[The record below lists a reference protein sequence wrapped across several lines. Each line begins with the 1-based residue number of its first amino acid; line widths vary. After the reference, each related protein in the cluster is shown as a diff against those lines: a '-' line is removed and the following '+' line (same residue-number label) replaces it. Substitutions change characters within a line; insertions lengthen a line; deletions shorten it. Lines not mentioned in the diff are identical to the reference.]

1 MVAHPKLLEVGIY
14 VFSFSSYIYWRHI
27 LLLMF
32 KSGTQG
38 FIQALKLM
46 SILLKEIEFCDCEAI
61 VIAAWSLGQIPG
73 GVSGGKAPI
82 FFGFL
87 MSLKP
92 LNSLQW
98 H

>member
-61 VIAAWSLGQIPG
+61 VIAAWSLGQIQ
-73 GVSGGKAPI
+73 GGKAPI
-82 FFGFL
+82 FFLAF
-87 MSLKP
+87 
-92 LNSLQW
+92 
-98 H
+98 